1 VSMVPDLHR
10 FSLSYLW
17 LQIESHPR
25 ELPSHPST
33 SGHMK
38 RLQNRSPEED
48 SGGGQRKRGGFGET
62 IPNSATISVNTSRPR
77 YNTSRLRY
85 NTCRLIDRATTHTH
99 THTHTLLSCRWS
111 TPT

>member
-1 VSMVPDLHR
+1 MSMVPDLHR

-48 SGGGQRKRGGFGET
+48 SGGGSVKEGVSGKRFR
-62 IPNSATISVNTSRPR
+62 IPLQ
-77 YNTSRLRY
+77 YL
-85 NTCRLIDRATTHTH
+85 
-99 THTHTLLSCRWS
+99 
-111 TPT
+111 